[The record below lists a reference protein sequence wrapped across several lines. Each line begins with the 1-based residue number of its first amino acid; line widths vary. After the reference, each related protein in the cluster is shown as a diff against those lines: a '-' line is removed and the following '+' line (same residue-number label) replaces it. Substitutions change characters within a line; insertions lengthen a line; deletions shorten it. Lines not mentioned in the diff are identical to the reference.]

1 MTITVL
7 KIQNFLRWA
16 LAPTREKLKNSSCRG
31 KKPQRK
37 VKIDHRNLDAIRSIA
52 NDIGKKL

>member
-7 KIQNFLRWA
+7 KIQNFRRWA
-16 LAPTREKLKNSSCRG
+16 LPPTREKLKNSSCRG

-37 VKIDHRNLDAIRSIA
+37 VNIDHRNLDAIRSIA
-52 NDIGKKL
+52 NDMGKKL

>member
-1 MTITVL
+1 MTVL
-7 KIQNFLRWA
+7 KIQNFHHWWA
-16 LAPTREKLKNSSCRG
+16 LAPTREKLKNRSRRG
-31 KKPQRK
+31 KKHQRK